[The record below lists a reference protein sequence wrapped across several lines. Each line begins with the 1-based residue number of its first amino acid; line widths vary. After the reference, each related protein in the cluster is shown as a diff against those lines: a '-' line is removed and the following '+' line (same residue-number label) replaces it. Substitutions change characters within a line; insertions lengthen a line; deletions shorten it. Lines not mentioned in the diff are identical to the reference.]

1 MFLSAFLSII
11 GLGVL
16 VYVLF
21 SLAVY
26 ALPFFVAMTVGLYL
40 YDTETS
46 LIVAILV
53 GLFAGVFT
61 LLIGQVVFAKVQSV
75 PIRLAIGALY
85 AAPAGIA
92 GFSAIRGLSEIGGA
106 SESWTLAFAIIGG
119 IIVAGTAW
127 VRIASLAG
135 PPGED
140 DGQRAQI
147 TPPSPAANDG

>member
-1 MFLSAFLSII
+1 MILSALLSII

-26 ALPFFVAMTVGLYL
+26 ALPFFVAMTVGLYF
-40 YDTETS
+40 YGTETG

-85 AAPAGIA
+85 AAPASVA

-106 SESWTLAFAIIGG
+106 SESWTLVFAIIGG
-119 IIVAGTAW
+119 VIVAGTAW

-135 PPGED
+135 PPGAD
-140 DGQRAQI
+140 DVLHPKAHQSA
-147 TPPSPAANDG
+147 PFANDR

>member
-40 YDTETS
+40 YDTETG

-75 PIRLAIGALY
+75 PIRLAIGTLY

-106 SESWTLAFAIIGG
+106 SESWTLAFATIGG
-119 IIVAGTAW
+119 VIVAGTAW
-127 VRIASLAG
+127 VRIAGLAG
-135 PPGED
+135 PPGGD
-140 DGQRAQI
+140 DLLHSKAHQSA
-147 TPPSPAANDG
+147 PFANDR